1 MRTYDPHK
9 TTVEVRQGDRHQT
22 NKRVLVYS
30 TIGVIL
36 AFALIWAWFVLFGGG
51 NSINHGL

>member
-1 MRTYDPHK
+1 MRVYDPHR

-22 NKRVLVYS
+22 NKRVLITS
-30 TIGVIL
+30 TILVII
-36 AFALIWAWFVLFGGG
+36 AFALIWAWFALYGGG